1 MELIKLSTDVYTP
14 LYPPSAFAYYTL
26 PVKRMTKLVQLE
38 SFKHPNKTIEIHPAA
53 DRKDATKLNSIC
65 DVILPET
72 TVTDLKMRHL
82 SDTLYFVVFSKNISL
97 FGGSK
102 RVVGKGKGND
112 VQIIGSDRVAGKS

>member
-1 MELIKLSTDVYTP
+1 
-14 LYPPSAFAYYTL
+14 
-26 PVKRMTKLVQLE
+26 MTKLVQLE
-38 SFKHPNKTIEIHPAA
+38 SFKHPNKTIEIHSVA
-53 DRKDATKLNSIC
+53 DNKDATKLNSIC

-97 FGGSK
+97 FGGSN

-112 VQIIGSDRVAGKS
+112 VQIIGSYRVASKS